1 MVEGIKVRT
10 HNGWVPLFITTT
22 MRPATLFLIAIS
34 VFLSPALPAH
44 AKPKPGSKPPGKDLP
59 FGGPKAWYQAG
70 NSLGKR
76 DRKEGRKPN
85 PDRYRDQFDKQT
97 EAEFKR
103 GYMDAFR

>member
-1 MVEGIKVRT
+1 MK
-10 HNGWVPLFITTT
+10 
-22 MRPATLFLIAIS
+22 LIASILLVAAVLGTS
-34 VFLSPALPAH
+34 THTLY
-44 AKPKPGSKPPGKDLP
+44 AKPKPGSPPPKKDNY

-76 DRKEGRKPN
+76 DRKEGKKPN
-85 PDRYRDQFDKQT
+85 PERYRDQFDKVT